1 MFLSPEEL
9 VGTPQ
14 ALESEVSD
22 VEKKRLVISH
32 LATQPL
38 VTEDH
43 AARFVQSLGPSTFLH
58 LYLAVSAAVKI
69 KEVVTIF
76 RAAEITAN

>member
-14 ALESEVSD
+14 ALQFEVSD
-22 VEKKRLVISH
+22 IEKRRLVINH

-58 LYLAVSAAVKI
+58 LYLAVSAAVKNA
-69 KEVVTIF
+69 EVLTLF
-76 RAAEITAN
+76 RSAVIAAN